1 MWRMVY
7 AMTTV
12 LKCDFWVSLC
22 CLCGDSE
29 LQLHQVGVV
38 AGMKET
44 ARRQVVGQIMR
55 CRELSDD
62 HRDFIACVAPGTV
75 FAVLQYFVG

>member
-1 MWRMVY
+1 MVY

-12 LKCDFWVSLC
+12 LKCDFWVSLSC
-22 CLCGDSE
+22 RCGDSE

-55 CRELSDD
+55 CRELSDG
-62 HRDFIACVAPGTV
+62 HGDFIACVAPGTV